1 MGKDRR
7 RLWPVIILLVFSL
20 AVMGV
25 SGWMWY
31 DSTVDRS
38 GWVDRDGT
46 LCYQDFH
53 GKTVSGWL
61 TLEEQTYYLDS
72 RGAALTG
79 WQNIGNSRY
88 YFDTDGTMAQFW
100 KDIQG
105 STYFFGSDGAM
116 RTGWL
121 ELDGNR
127 YYLDEGILSTGW
139 NTIDG
144 HRRYFDDDGALQ
156 LGFTN
161 VSGSI
166 YYFTEE
172 GSYLTG
178 EATLD
183 GLTFYFR
190 EDGILHTGWLELED
204 VRRYYYADGS
214 MATGWAEIGESRYH
228 FSQDGSLDTG
238 WYTEGEY
245 TYYLQS
251 DGSAAVGPTQI
262 DGQTHYFTPL
272 GMEVILVNRAN
283 PVPGYYVRNL
293 VTVTEWH
300 QVDARCYDALVKM
313 LEDCNAAGI
322 EYIFNSGYRSLSEQ
336 TLILETRTK
345 EHMKNFDL
353 DYDAAREKALQTVAI
368 PGTSEHH
375 LGLAVDL
382 LGAEA
387 IAWLT
392 EHCWDYGFIVR
403 YTEEKEPITGI
414 IDEPWHFRYV
424 GKEISLDMKDSGLC
438 LEEYL
443 GAA

>member
-61 TLEEQTYYLDS
+61 TREEQTYYLDS

-144 HRRYFDDDGALQ
+144 QRRYFDDDGALQ

-166 YYFTEE
+166 YYFTED

-262 DGQTHYFTPL
+262 GGQTHYFTPL

-293 VTVTEWH
+293 VTVTGWH
-300 QVDARCYDALVKM
+300 QVDERCYDALVKM

>member
-20 AVMGV
+20 AVMGL

-38 GWVDRDGT
+38 GWVDREGT

-53 GKTVSGWL
+53 GDAVSGWL

-79 WQNIGNSRY
+79 WQNIGSGRY
-88 YFDTDGTMAQFW
+88 YFDANGTMARFW
-100 KDIQG
+100 KEIQG
-105 STYFFGSDGAM
+105 CTYFFGSDGAM
-116 RTGWL
+116 RAGWL

-127 YYLDEGILSTGW
+127 YYLDGGILSTGW
-139 NTIDG
+139 KTIAG
-144 HRRYFDDDGALQ
+144 QRRYFDDDGTLQ

-166 YYFTEE
+166 YYFTED

-183 GLTFYFR
+183 GLTFYFH
-190 EDGILHTGWLELED
+190 EDGILHTGWLELGD
-204 VRRYYYADGS
+204 TRRYYYADGA
-214 MATGWAEIGESRYH
+214 MATDWAEIGEKWYH
-228 FSQDGSLDTG
+228 FSQNGSLDTG

-251 DGSAAVGPTQI
+251 DGSAAIGPTQI
-262 DGQTHYFTPL
+262 DGQTHYFTPR

-283 PVPGYYVRNL
+283 PVPSYYVRNL
-293 VTVTEWH
+293 VTVTGWH
-300 QVDARCYDALVKM
+300 QVDQRCYDALIKM

-336 TLILETRTK
+336 TLILETRTQ
-345 EHMKNFDL
+345 EHMKNFGL
-353 DYDAAREKALQTVAI
+353 DFDEAREKALQTVAI

-382 LGAEA
+382 LGTEA